1 MACKKVVADGETKDE
16 VDEVTDI
23 KFESEDEDDGNGMLP
38 HQSSEMLDTDID
50 EEIKL
55 FLKQELI
62 SEQDVSEDGVTQ
74 KRNTKEKSRNVTDT
88 GNGNLAGIV
97 SECRVTLHPV
107 DDSSEIKQS
116 LQIEN
121 NVPEKRIDQTAILH
135 KKRLRDSDVE
145 HGKEID
151 YGLVIVIESGTNSL
165 DSTEHSDNVSG
176 SKNKTVQN
184 AFDVKAKDVGAE
196 AKSMETTS
204 GRTCLTN
211 RDLSLL
217 WHSYILAV
225 KGIPP
230 KESGVSYIETLLVYI
245 SIGSVFAIIG
255 LGGSGRTSG
264 CSLKEDQFLYLFY
277 ADRLRLP
284 SCFMLTGCDFLRI
297 GQIP

>member
-1 MACKKVVADGETKDE
+1 MAG
-16 VDEVTDI
+16 
-23 KFESEDEDDGNGMLP
+23 F
-38 HQSSEMLDTDID
+38 
-50 EEIKL
+50 
-55 FLKQELI
+55 
-62 SEQDVSEDGVTQ
+62 
-74 KRNTKEKSRNVTDT
+74 
-88 GNGNLAGIV
+88 V

-176 SKNKTVQN
+176 SKNKTDQN
-184 AFDVKAKDVGAE
+184 ALDVKAKDVGAE

-204 GRTCLTN
+204 GRTCLIN
-211 RDLSLL
+211 GGLCPVWD
-217 WHSYILAV
+217 SYILAV

-230 KESGVSYIETLLVYI
+230 KESGVSYIETAYFTVHSSIMECVSVIMLLV
-245 SIGSVFAIIG
+245 VC
-255 LGGSGRTSG
+255 L
-264 CSLKEDQFLYLFY
+264 Q
-277 ADRLRLP
+277 
-284 SCFMLTGCDFLRI
+284 
-297 GQIP
+297 